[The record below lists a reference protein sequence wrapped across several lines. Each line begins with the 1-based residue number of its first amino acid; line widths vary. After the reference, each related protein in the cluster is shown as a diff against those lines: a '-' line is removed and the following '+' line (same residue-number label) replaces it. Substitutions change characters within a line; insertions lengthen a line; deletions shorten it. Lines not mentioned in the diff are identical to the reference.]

1 MKKVTI
7 VLLFCLGVF
16 TGSMAQTKQESIREL
31 FHLMRDDSTSLKIMN
46 SMVPMLT
53 QKTSQD
59 MDSTA
64 RTKSQESMKSI
75 MAAVTMIIAKVKDD
89 RLKLYD
95 RYFTQDEINEMIVF
109 YKSPAGRKYVSVKP
123 EITKEIVMK
132 VFKEYLP
139 EMEKEKKA
147 KPVDQENKD

>member
-123 EITKEIVMK
+123 
-132 VFKEYLP
+132 
-139 EMEKEKKA
+139 A